1 MKRLLLFSAV
11 IFTVSCNGVT
21 QPSGNVTSA
30 RLTSTDAKPTANINS
45 VTYKVFKYGSNNC
58 NIRNYLCGASVS
70 VVSGGLV
77 VSGLT
82 VNPNGKV
89 TLSYR
94 NSVDNLSVS
103 YKGVSLCFDK
113 QVFNSETLLTVKGC

>member
-1 MKRLLLFSAV
+1 MRKLIVLSAA
-11 IFTVSCNGVT
+11 IILASCNGVT

-30 RLTSTDAKPTANINS
+30 RITDTSVKTTALNTI
-45 VTYKVFKYGSNNC
+45 TYKVFKYGSNNC

-70 VVSGGLV
+70 VVSGGLT

-82 VNPNGKV
+82 ANPQGKV

-103 YKGVSLCFDK
+103 YNGVSLCFDK